1 MKVNVAQF
9 ILSWTAASNY
19 ELELPEHIDINNSDA
34 VEKYINSIIN
44 FVPAPKDPIEISH
57 TRKIM
62 DNVPVKII
70 QKEADIKNIGT
81 GIVSNCLSVPR
92 MEFEEIVETIF
103 GHNYVLKTD
112 DTGVNLK
119 QTNPK
124 KKSFGQTILDK
135 DFKARLSAF
144 YGSEIVSITRVN
156 TKKGTMYQITFEP

>member
-1 MKVNVAQF
+1 MPQTTSNAPTGENTTAPQGRRVF
-9 ILSWTAASNY
+9 IMTDSAS
-19 ELELPEHIDINNSDA
+19 DI
-34 VEKYINSIIN
+34 
-44 FVPAPKDPIEISH
+44 
-57 TRKIM
+57 T
-62 DNVPVKII
+62 

-92 MEFEEIVETIF
+92 MEFEETVETIF
-103 GHNYVLKTD
+103 DHNYVLKTD

-119 QTNPK
+119 QTNSK

>member
-1 MKVNVAQF
+1 MKINVAQF
-9 ILSWTAASNY
+9 MLSWTAASNY
-19 ELELPEHIDINNSDA
+19 ELELPEHIDINNNDDI
-34 VEKYINSIIN
+34 EKYINSVIN
-44 FVPAPKDPIEISH
+44 FVPAPKDSIEISH

-92 MEFEEIVETIF
+92 TEFEETVETIF

-124 KKSFGQTILDK
+124 KKSFGQTILEK

-144 YGSEIVSITRVN
+144 YGSEIVSIIRVN

>member
-9 ILSWTAASNY
+9 MLSWTAASNY
-19 ELELPEHIDINNSDA
+19 ELELPEHIDINNSDDIK
-34 VEKYINSIIN
+34 KYINSIIN
-44 FVPAPKDPIEISH
+44 FIPAPKDPIEISH

-62 DNVPVKII
+62 DNVPVKIT
-70 QKEADIKNIGT
+70 QKEADIRNIGT
-81 GIVSNCLSVPR
+81 GIVSNCLFVPR
-92 MEFEEIVETIF
+92 MEFEETVKTIF

-124 KKSFGQTILDK
+124 KKSFGQTILEK

-144 YGSEIVSITRVN
+144 YGSEIVSIIRVN
-156 TKKGTMYQITFEP
+156 TKKGTIYQITFEP

>member
-9 ILSWTAASNY
+9 MLSWTAASNY
-19 ELELPEHIDINNSDA
+19 ELELPEHIDINNSDDIK
-34 VEKYINSIIN
+34 KYINSIIN
-44 FVPAPKDPIEISH
+44 FIPAPKDPIEISH

-81 GIVSNCLSVPR
+81 GIVSNCLFVPR
-92 MEFEEIVETIF
+92 TEFEETVETIF

-112 DTGVNLK
+112 DSGVNLK

-124 KKSFGQTILDK
+124 KKSFGQNLPQEE
-135 DFKARLSAF
+135 FKARLSAF
-144 YGSEIVSITRVN
+144 YGSEIINIAYVD
-156 TKKGTMYQITFEP
+156 TKNGSMYQITFEP

>member
-1 MKVNVAQF
+1 MKINVAQF
-9 ILSWTAASNY
+9 MLSWTAASHY
-19 ELELPEHIDINNSDA
+19 ELELPEHIDINNSDD

-62 DNVPVKII
+62 EDVPVKII

-81 GIVSNCLSVPR
+81 GIVSNCLFVPR
-92 MEFEEIVETIF
+92 MEFEETVKTIF

-112 DTGVNLK
+112 SSGINLK

-124 KKSFGQTILDK
+124 KKSFGQNLPQEE
-135 DFKARLSAF
+135 FKARLSAF
-144 YGSEIVSITRVN
+144 YGSEIINIAYVD
-156 TKKGTMYQITFEP
+156 TKNGSMYQITFEP